1 MSADPVGING
11 VAEIKKLN
19 DSSLN
24 EKNNAVDLTKSGSPS
39 SKSAEANSLPT
50 SPKDAK
56 AENII
61 HSPEYQKL
69 IEYGLDDKVANRL
82 EEIYKTGLILFFTLY
97 VDVVMA

>member
-11 VAEIKKLN
+11 VAEINKLN
-19 DSSLN
+19 DSSLDEN
-24 EKNNAVDLTKSGSPS
+24 VDVTKSSGSPS
-39 SKSAEANSLPT
+39 SKSEANSLPT

-61 HSPEYQKL
+61 VNHSPEYQKL

-82 EEIYKTGLILFFTLY
+82 EEIYKTGLLTIFTLQIL
-97 VDVVMA
+97 

>member
-19 DSSLN
+19 DSSLD
-24 EKNNAVDLTKSGSPS
+24 ENNVDLTKSSGSPS
-39 SKSAEANSLPT
+39 SKSEANSLPT

-61 HSPEYQKL
+61 VNHSPEYQKL

-82 EEIYKTGLILFFTLY
+82 EEIYKTGLLFIFTL
-97 VDVVMA
+97 